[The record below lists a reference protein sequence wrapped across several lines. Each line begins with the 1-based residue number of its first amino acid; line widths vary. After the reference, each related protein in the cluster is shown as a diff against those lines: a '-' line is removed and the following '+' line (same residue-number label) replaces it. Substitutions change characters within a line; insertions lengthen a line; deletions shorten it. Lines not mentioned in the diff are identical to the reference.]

1 MLAIQPVTLIGV
13 SPVFSYSLLVAFCAL
28 ALTLGACSPSDSS
41 SESGKAAADTETLAA
56 ETDTDT
62 DTVVVV
68 VGQPAPGFELPDETG
83 QTQTL
88 EALNAGKYLVLVF
101 NRGHW

>member
-1 MLAIQPVTLIGV
+1 M
-13 SPVFSYSLLVAFCAL
+13 FSYSLLVAFCAL
-28 ALTLGACSPSDSS
+28 ALTLGACSPSDSPGE
-41 SESGKAAADTETLAA
+41 SENAAADTETLA
-56 ETDTDT
+56 TDTAT
-62 DTVVVV
+62 DTVA

-88 EALNAGKYLVLVF
+88 EGLNAGKYLVLVF

>member
-1 MLAIQPVTLIGV
+1 M
-13 SPVFSYSLLVAFCAL
+13 FSYSLLVAFCAL
-28 ALTLGACSPSDSS
+28 ALTLGACTPSGSPGE
-41 SESGKAAADTETLAA
+41 SENPAADNETLAT
-56 ETDTDT
+56 ETV
-62 DTVVVV
+62 TVA

-88 EALNAGKYLVLVF
+88 EGLNAGKYLVLVF